1 MKTLAR
7 TLLVWFVLL
16 AVPFQGFAAAA
27 MRCAHGIG
35 HAAAVAA
42 PALPAAA
49 HHGAEAVPP
58 CHEAAQGMTQ
68 DMAQDHEA
76 KAEQK
81 QCGNCAACS
90 VGAVIAPA
98 FADAASLPF
107 PRGPC
112 PPANAARIAAFDPD
126 LPERPPRP
134 LLV

>member
-1 MKTLAR
+1 MLAR

-27 MRCAHGIG
+27 LRCAHGIG
-35 HAAAVAA
+35 HSDAAA
-42 PALPAAA
+42 PAPQ
-49 HHGAEAVPP
+49 AVPP
-58 CHEAAQGMTQ
+58 CHEAAQGMMQ